1 MTKVEM
7 LNAIK
12 AVEEVAQNAEMVDF
26 IEKEISIIQKRNA
39 NKAPSK
45 RQKENEE
52 LKPIVLDALAVMG
65 EPCTVSDLIKSDMLA
80 DKELSTQRATPILKK
95 LEKEGKVVSAK
106 NGKSTLYSVAEE
118 RRNLIL

>member
-52 LKPIVLDALAVMG
+52 LKPIVLDALADIG

-106 NGKSTLYSVAEE
+106 SGKSTLYSVAEE
-118 RRNLIL
+118 RRNLII

>member
-52 LKPIVLDALAVMG
+52 LKPIVLNALADIG

-106 NGKSTLYSVAEE
+106 SGKSTLYSVAEE
-118 RRNLIL
+118 RRNLII

>member
-52 LKPIVLDALAVMG
+52 LKPIVLNALADIG
-65 EPCTVSDLIKSDMLA
+65 EPCTVSDLIKSDILA
-80 DKELSTQRATPILKK
+80 NKELSTQRATPILKK
-95 LEKEGKVVSAK
+95 LEKDGKVVSAK

-118 RRNLIL
+118 V

>member
-39 NKAPSK
+39 NKVPSK

-52 LKPIVLDALAVMG
+52 LKPIVLNALADIG
-65 EPCTVSDLIKSDMLA
+65 EPCTVSDLIKSDTLA

-95 LEKEGKVVSAK
+95 LEKEGLVVSAK

-118 RRNLIL
+118 V